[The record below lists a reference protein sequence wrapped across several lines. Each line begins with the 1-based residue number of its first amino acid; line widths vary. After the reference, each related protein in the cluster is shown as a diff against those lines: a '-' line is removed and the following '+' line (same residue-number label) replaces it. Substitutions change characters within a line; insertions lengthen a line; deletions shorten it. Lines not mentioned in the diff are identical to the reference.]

1 MSGWVRIACH
11 AQALALGLLLLW
23 GDTGAARADPPAT
36 GTVASGSPAATEGGG
51 FFSSLKQAFSQD
63 AEHEDVRG
71 HFDVGSHRYYC
82 LVDPKTGKKEP
93 QGVTGQPFLRRNGT
107 TGIKA
112 PAVSPQT
119 CADAEQ
125 KGILVT
131 TGYAVKGSATSA
143 GSPPAPVAPAGAA
156 ASVAPAGAAASVAP
170 AGAAASVAPAGA
182 AASVAPLPAAAAAVP
197 LQAAVTATAAKAAD
211 NQSIEQAAHGAY
223 VTAINSNDVDTLLAD
238 LTDDVVY
245 QSPGEAEIIGKPAVR
260 RWLAE
265 YFGATRTYWEKRS
278 IAFVVNGD
286 WAFERYTYKSTDTDR
301 KTGAV
306 TTDVGKGINIFRR
319 GSDGRWRVAIDGWSS
334 DRPAG
339 H

>member
-1 MSGWVRIACH
+1 MSSWVRIACH
-11 AQALALGLLLLW
+11 AEALALGLLLLW
-23 GDTGAARADPPAT
+23 GDTGASRADPPAT

-93 QGVTGQPFLRRNGT
+93 QGVTGEPFLRRNGT
-107 TGIKA
+107 TGIKG
-112 PAVSPQT
+112 PAVSPQS
-119 CADAEQ
+119 CADAAQ

-131 TGYAVKGSATSA
+131 TGYTVKDSATSA
-143 GSPPAPVAPAGAA
+143 GRPPAPVAPAGAA
-156 ASVAPAGAAASVAP
+156 AAVAPS
-170 AGAAASVAPAGA
+170 
-182 AASVAPLPAAAAAVP
+182 AAAAAVA
-197 LQAAVTATAAKAAD
+197 LQGGVTAAAARASD

-223 VTAINSNDVDTLLAD
+223 VAAINSNDVDTLLAD
-238 LTDDVVY
+238 LTDDIVY
-245 QSPGEAEIIGKPAVR
+245 QSPGEPEIVGKAAVR

-278 IAFVVNGD
+278 TGIVVNGD

-319 GSDGRWRVAIDGWSS
+319 GGDGRWRVAIDGWSS